1 MFLSPIRCARAYRDE
16 CLVNE
21 GIDISPHGNTIE
33 FEMAEKRFAV
43 CRGPAE
49 QQDEQY
55 PKANIG
61 LGAHHA

>member
-1 MFLSPIRCARAYRDE
+1 MFLSQIRRARAYRDE

-21 GIDISPHGNTIE
+21 GIDIRPHGNPIE

-49 QQDEQY
+49 
-55 PKANIG
+55 K
-61 LGAHHA
+61 